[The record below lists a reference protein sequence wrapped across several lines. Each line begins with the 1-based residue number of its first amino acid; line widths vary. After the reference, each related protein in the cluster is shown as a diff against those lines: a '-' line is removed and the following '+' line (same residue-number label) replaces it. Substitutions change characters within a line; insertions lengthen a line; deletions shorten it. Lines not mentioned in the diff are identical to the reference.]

1 MDIVDSLSAIVEE
14 RNTTEAFSLFMLKD
28 GRLYSE
34 DVTAN
39 WRLQI
44 WQDIIQDLDET
55 NNVLFGYGYNKIIPA
70 MDDKERR
77 GSDGKN
83 ENVAQLF
90 FQHLC

>member
-1 MDIVDSLSAIVEE
+1 MDNLDLVDSLSAIVEE
-14 RNTTEAFSLFMLKD
+14 RNTTEAFSFYVEGKD
-28 GRLYSE
+28 CIRN
-34 DVTAN
+34 VTAN

-55 NNVLFGYGYNKIIPA
+55 DNVLFGYGYNKIIPA

-83 ENVAQLF
+83 ENVHNYF
-90 FQHLC
+90 